1 MIQQQKWK
9 GIELFIKFQ
18 LIHESWMLWFKF
30 RLDIIVFMYNKSY
43 KTEFNWKLY
52 WQTWIRRKSY
62 LKPGILLV
70 PFTFFGK
77 FERLTKMEFDRTESI
92 VLYTCTVLFLLI
104 ILLVFYRLCS
114 VTLRKLCSQITFTS
128 KFPFVIRRWV
138 SGFFKTYT

>member
-128 KFPFVIRRWV
+128 KFPFVIRRWD